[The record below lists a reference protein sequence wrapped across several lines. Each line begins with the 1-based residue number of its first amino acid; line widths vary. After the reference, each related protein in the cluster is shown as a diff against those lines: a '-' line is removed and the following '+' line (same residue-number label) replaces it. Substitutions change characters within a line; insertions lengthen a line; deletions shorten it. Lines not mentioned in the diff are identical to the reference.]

1 MPIYAVIALLRSYF
15 NIEHENINLDLSRR
29 LLNFEIIEF
38 LVILRTRIIK
48 NRTVPEITSKNFI
61 IKEIGS
67 SWLKGKFQTI
77 MLIPSHLLRG
87 INFSFFDYEFTK
99 TSSFQ
104 SLFLILNQDRII
116 TWNSNFCQH
125 YCIDGNC

>member
-67 SWLKGKFQTI
+67 S
-77 MLIPSHLLRG
+77 
-87 INFSFFDYEFTK
+87 
-99 TSSFQ
+99 
-104 SLFLILNQDRII
+104 
-116 TWNSNFCQH
+116 
-125 YCIDGNC
+125 